1 MDDDLELPR
10 KPLKISTKVY
20 NGAHVQD
27 VGNEKVENDSNSLIA
42 TNVAPCSSAAPLN
55 IMTVMAFEL
64 VQIRKRRTE
73 ITKLLKQLK

>member
-42 TNVAPCSSAAPLN
+42 TNVAPCFSAAPLSQKEN
-55 IMTVMAFEL
+55 RDYKVVEVVKI
-64 VQIRKRRTE
+64 K
-73 ITKLLKQLK
+73 K